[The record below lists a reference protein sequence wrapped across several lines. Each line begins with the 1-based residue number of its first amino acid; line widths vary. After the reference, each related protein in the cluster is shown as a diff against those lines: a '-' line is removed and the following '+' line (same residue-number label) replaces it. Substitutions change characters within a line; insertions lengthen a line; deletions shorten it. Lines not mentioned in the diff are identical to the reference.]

1 MIPTDPAPPLDLDP
15 DLDPDLAPG
24 ELELL
29 LLRTELRAMVKRWRF
44 NLAQDGAGKH
54 SRKDLIEIMVGQIES
69 VLENTRL

>member
-1 MIPTDPAPPLDLDP
+1 VSTDPAPALDP
-15 DLDPDLAPG
+15 ELAPG

-29 LLRTELRAMVKRWRF
+29 LLRTELRALCKRWRF

-54 SRKDLIEIMVGQIES
+54 SRKDLVEIMVGQIES